1 MPFMLCFKH
10 VHRPHLQHKSISF
23 KTKSKPFYQS
33 VSKCLVGHLLFSYS
47 AIFWRCCQVSCAHSF
62 LRLSLSGH
70 SVWVKQ
76 NSQEPTRAALRR
88 LVPCPLLEPWLFC
101 CNDLKPTIS
110 ERRIKND
117 YEFCVGVGW
126 YETAQRVLEGA
137 GLSLA
142 LQKVLGQ
149 IPGRGQAL
157 ERWWISHGWH
167 LASLSICTFAIHIT
181 QKSISS

>member
-10 VHRPHLQHKSISF
+10 VHRPHLQHRSISF

-47 AIFWRCCQVSCAHSF
+47 AIFWRCCHVSNAHSF

-70 SVWVKQ
+70 SARVKQ
-76 NSQEPTRAALRR
+76 NNQEPTRAALRR

-110 ERRIKND
+110 ERLIKND
-117 YEFCVGVGW
+117 YE
-126 YETAQRVLEGA
+126 
-137 GLSLA
+137 
-142 LQKVLGQ
+142 
-149 IPGRGQAL
+149 L
-157 ERWWISHGWH
+157 ERRRRQQHQMAEIFISP
-167 LASLSICTFAIHIT
+167 LKLKIF
-181 QKSISS
+181 QKRFF